1 MKDIETTSYTDIRL
15 FSLTICLG
23 LAGIVISLL
32 SDNYTM
38 ALGVAS
44 IPILLILLF
53 LTLQRPVILFF
64 ILFII
69 QYFFVTIYRILNID
83 QIGVFLDCLTW
94 SILLIII
101 IQSALYHNIDW
112 KRTKNVLSIGALIW
126 MIYCMAEIVNPSGMF
141 SAWILSRGLITNGFI
156 LTMYACV
163 LINNNK
169 LLNTFLITLSILT
182 LIAVIQSFIQKF
194 MGFNAIEQRWLNG
207 GGYKTHLLATGTR
220 YFSIF
225 SDAGNFGSN
234 MGCASLIFTITGL
247 YIKSKGLKFY
257 YIIIGLLSLY
267 AMFLS
272 GTRGAM
278 IVPLAGLALYIVIS
292 KNIKA
297 ILSGGTTLLFVYLF
311 FAFTTIGQSNALIR
325 RMRTAFNPTEDAS
338 FNVRRD
344 NQKRLAEYLKYKPF
358 GEGLGLSG
366 VENQKTSYRFTTSI
380 PHDSWYVKIWVE
392 TGVVGLILYIG
403 FLLVTVIQGCYII
416 MYKIRDA
423 ELKGKLTALL
433 CGIFGLMLSAYGNAF
448 WGQYPTP
455 IIAFT
460 GLAIIMNG
468 VSFDKEIEEK
478 TIIN

>member
-1 MKDIETTSYTDIRL
+1 MKEVETTSYTDIRL
-15 FSLTICLG
+15 FSLAICLG
-23 LAGIVISLL
+23 LIGIIISLL
-32 SDNYTM
+32 SDNYAM
-38 ALGVAS
+38 VLGVAS
-44 IPILLILLF
+44 IPILLIMFF

-156 LTMYACV
+156 LTLYACL

-169 LLNTFLITLSILT
+169 LLNTLMITLSILT

-207 GGYKTHLLATGTR
+207 GGYKTHLLITGTR

-247 YIKSKGLKFY
+247 HIKSKGLKIY

-278 IVPLAGLALYIVIS
+278 IVPLGGLALYIVIS

-366 VENQKTSYRFTTSI
+366 VENQKISSRFTTSI

-403 FLLVTVIQGCYII
+403 FLLVTVIRGGYII
-416 MYKIRDA
+416 MYKIRDT

-460 GLAIIMNG
+460 GLAIVMNG

-478 TIIN
+478 TITN

>member
-1 MKDIETTSYTDIRL
+1 MKEVETTSYTDIRL

-23 LAGIVISLL
+23 LIGIIISLL
-32 SDNYTM
+32 SDNYAM
-38 ALGVAS
+38 VLGVTF
-44 IPILLILLF
+44 IPILLILSF

-64 ILFII
+64 ILFIV
-69 QYFFVTIYRILNID
+69 QYFFITIDRILNID
-83 QIGVFLDCLTW
+83 QIGVFIDCLTW
-94 SILLIII
+94 SVLPIII

-112 KRTKNVLSIGALIW
+112 KRAKNVLSIGALIW
-126 MIYCMAEIVNPSGMF
+126 MVYCMAEIINPSGMF
-141 SAWILSRGLITNGFI
+141 SAWVLSRGLITNGFI
-156 LTMYACV
+156 LTLYACV
-163 LINNNK
+163 LIKKNK
-169 LLNTFLITLSILT
+169 LLNTFLIILSILT
-182 LIAVIQSFIQKF
+182 LIAIIQSFIQKF
-194 MGFNAIEQRWLNG
+194 IGFNAIEQRWLNG
-207 GGYKTHLLATGTR
+207 GGYKTHLLITGAR

-234 MGCASLIFTITGL
+234 MGCACIIFTITGL
-247 YIKSKGLKFY
+247 YIKNKGLKIY
-257 YIIIGLLSLY
+257 YIIVGLLSLY

-278 IVPLAGLALYIVIS
+278 MVPLAGLALYIVIS

-297 ILSGGTTLLFVYLF
+297 ILSGGTTLLLIYLF

-366 VENQKTSYRFTTSI
+366 VENQKTSYRLTTSI

-403 FLLVTVIQGCYII
+403 FLLVTVIRGGYII
-416 MYKIRDA
+416 MYKIRNT

-468 VSFDKEIEEK
+468 VSFDKEIKEK

>member
-1 MKDIETTSYTDIRL
+1 MKEIKTTSYTDIRL

-23 LAGIVISLL
+23 LIGIVISLL
-32 SDNYTM
+32 SDNYAM
-38 ALGVAS
+38 AFGIAL
-44 IPILLILLF
+44 IPIILLQSF
-53 LTLQRPVILFF
+53 LALQRPAILFF
-64 ILFII
+64 ILFIV
-69 QYFFVTIYRILNID
+69 QYFFITIDRIINID
-83 QIGVFLDCLTW
+83 QIGVFIDCLTW
-94 SILLIII
+94 SVLPIII

-112 KRTKNVLSIGALIW
+112 KRAKNVLSIGALIW
-126 MIYCMAEIVNPSGMF
+126 MIYCMAEIVNPSGMLT
-141 SAWILSRGLITNGFI
+141 AWVLSRGLIANGFI
-156 LTMYACV
+156 LTLYACV
-163 LINNNK
+163 LIKNNK
-169 LLNTFLITLSILT
+169 LLNTFLIVLSILT
-182 LIAVIQSFIQKF
+182 LIAIIQSFIQKF

-207 GGYKTHLLATGTR
+207 GGYKTHLLASGTR
-220 YFSIF
+220 YFSVF
-225 SDAGNFGSN
+225 SDAGNFGSH

-278 IVPLAGLALYIVIS
+278 IVPLGGLALYIIIS

-344 NQKRLAEYLKYKPF
+344 NQKRLAEYLKHKPF

-366 VENQKTSYRFTTSI
+366 VENQKTSSRFTTSI

-392 TGVVGLILYIG
+392 TGVVGLILYIS
-403 FLLVTVIQGCYII
+403 FLLVTVIRGGYTI
-416 MYKIRDA
+416 MYKIRDT

-433 CGIFGLMLSAYGNAF
+433 CGIFGMMLSAYGNAF

-468 VSFDKEIEEK
+468 VSFDKEIEK
-478 TIIN
+478 KR

>member
-1 MKDIETTSYTDIRL
+1 MKEIETTSYTDIRL

-23 LAGIVISLL
+23 LIGIVISLL
-32 SDNYTM
+32 SDNYAM
-38 ALGVAS
+38 VLGVAF
-44 IPILLILLF
+44 IPILLILSF

-112 KRTKNVLSIGALIW
+112 KRAKNVLSIGALIW
-126 MIYCMAEIVNPSGMF
+126 MIYCIAEVVNPSGMF
-141 SAWILSRGLITNGFI
+141 SAWVLSRGLITNGFI

-182 LIAVIQSFIQKF
+182 LIAVIQSFIQQF
-194 MGFNAIEQRWLNG
+194 MGFNAIEQRWLNEG
-207 GGYKTHLLATGTR
+207 SYKTHLLSTGIR

-234 MGCASLIFTITGL
+234 MGCASIIFIISGL
-247 YIKSKGLKFY
+247 YIKSKGLKIY

-267 AMFLS
+267 AMFSS

-297 ILSGGTTLLFVYLF
+297 ILSGGTTLLLIYLF

-392 TGVVGLILYIG
+392 TGAVGLILYAG
-403 FLLVTVIQGCYII
+403 FLLVTVIQGCYIV
-416 MYKIRDA
+416 MYKIRDT

-460 GLAIIMNG
+460 GLAIVMNG

-478 TIIN
+478 TITN